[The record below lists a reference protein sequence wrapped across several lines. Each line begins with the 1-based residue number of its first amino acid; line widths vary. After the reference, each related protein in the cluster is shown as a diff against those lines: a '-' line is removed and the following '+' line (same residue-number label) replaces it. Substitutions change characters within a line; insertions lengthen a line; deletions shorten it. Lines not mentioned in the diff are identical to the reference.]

1 MRTVLGQHPRSLPLC
16 ALASESSE
24 RGFCSSA
31 AKAAGAALLLV
42 AIMLLTSQIQA
53 QSTETRVQFEVASVT
68 PSPDHRPINS
78 MSLYGV
84 RWVAR
89 RARNGRFTLQNVTLL
104 GLIAAAYD
112 VNDFQIAGGPS
123 WMNYDE
129 YEVIAKAEDRATF
142 GQMKPML
149 QSLLADRFKLAFHR
163 ETRELPVYRLVVA
176 KRGLKIVPAKEGGCA
191 ALDPDGPRLPWGTK
205 VCGGIVRRGSYELTG
220 SGITMPELIET
231 LQDIVGRTVIDRTGV
246 RGRFDIDL
254 KFDPCTTA
262 NGLGEASTSSS
273 AAACAEFSSYPSIA
287 GGLQEQLGLQ
297 LQSAK
302 GPVEVLVV
310 DHAERGTAN

>member
-1 MRTVLGQHPRSLPLC
+1 MRTVLGQHQRSQPLC
-16 ALASESSE
+16 TLVSESSE

-31 AKAAGAALLLV
+31 AKAAGGGLLLV
-42 AIMLLTSQIQA
+42 VIVLLASPGQA
-53 QSTETRVQFEVASVT
+53 QSTETRAQFEVASVK

-89 RARNGRFTLQNVTLL
+89 RDRNGRFTLQNATLP
-104 GLIAAAYD
+104 GLIAAAYEA
-112 VNDFQIAGGPS
+112 NDFQIAGRPS

-129 YEVIAKAEDRATF
+129 YEAIAKAEDRATF

-163 ETRELPVYRLVVA
+163 ETRELPVYQLVAA

-191 ALDPDGPRLPWGTK
+191 TLDPDGPRLPWGTK
-205 VCGGIVRRGSYELTG
+205 ACGGIVRRGRYELTG

-231 LQDIVGRTVIDRTGV
+231 LQDIAGRSVIDRTGV
-246 RGRFDIDL
+246 QGRFDIDL

-262 NGLGEASTSSS
+262 NGLGEASNSSS
-273 AAACAEFSSYPSIA
+273 AATCTESSSYPSIA

-302 GPVEVLVV
+302 GPVEVPII
-310 DHAERGTAN
+310 DHAERSKAN